1 MIKDAEIRKVE
12 ELFKGNNEKKLNQRK
27 TINKELKW

>member
-12 ELFKGNNEKKLNQRK
+12 ELCKGNNVKETKPKEK
-27 TINKELKW
+27 NK